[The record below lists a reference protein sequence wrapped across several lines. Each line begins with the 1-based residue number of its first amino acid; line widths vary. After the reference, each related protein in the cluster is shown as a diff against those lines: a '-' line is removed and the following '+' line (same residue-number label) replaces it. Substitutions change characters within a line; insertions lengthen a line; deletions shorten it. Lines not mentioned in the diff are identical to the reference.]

1 MSDDGS
7 TMTDLLRRTEPSS
20 PRTDVRASPPPA
32 WLVGAAAGLAAAV
45 VGVLA
50 CLGLATLAWL
60 FGDGGSMSGALRT
73 GAGAW
78 LLAHG
83 SGLRVAGGTVSV
95 VPLGLTMGAVAV
107 VWFAGRWCA
116 GVCGAAARRDAAMVG
131 GAVGLGYAAVAGV
144 VSLMTAGPPAS
155 PSVLRATAIGLLL
168 AGTTATCGAAWVC
181 GAHRPLLEWLPVD
194 VIPVLRGAGAG
205 LAALVGCGALVLT
218 ASLVVHVA
226 ALQRLLE
233 SLHLGAIS
241 GLLLVLV
248 CILVLPNVV
257 LFAVAVL
264 VGPGFVLGTGTS
276 VTATSVELGAVPA
289 VPWLAAL
296 PGPGDQPLGITAL
309 AALPLLC
316 GVLAGAVAVR
326 ARPVAGYRW
335 ACARGGLAGAVGGCG
350 VGALLA
356 VSGGSIGPGRMADVG
371 PAVLACL
378 VVAVLA
384 LGAGGVLGGA
394 GARFA
399 VRD

>member
-1 MSDDGS
+1 
-7 TMTDLLRRTEPSS
+7 MTDLLNRTPSS
-20 PRTDVRASPPPA
+20 PRTEVRPTPPG
-32 WLVGAAAGLAAAV
+32 WLTGTAAGLAAAV
-45 VGVLA
+45 VGVVA
-50 CLGLATLAWL
+50 CLGLATFTWL
-60 FGDGGSMSGALRT
+60 SGNSGSMAGALRT

-83 SGLRVAGGTVSV
+83 SVLAVAGGSVSV
-95 VPLGLTMGAVAV
+95 VPLGLTTGAVAA
-107 VWFAGRWCA
+107 VWLAGRWTA
-116 GVCGAAARRDAAMVG
+116 GVCEAASPREVAIVG
-131 GAVGLGYAAVAGV
+131 GAIGLAYAAVVGV
-144 VSLMTAGPPAS
+144 VSLMTASPAAS
-155 PSVLRATAIGLLL
+155 PSVFRAPAIALVL
-168 AGTTATCGAAWVC
+168 AGITATCGAAWRC
-181 GAHRPLLEWLPVD
+181 GAHRALVDRLPVD
-194 VIPVLRGAGAG
+194 VAPVLRGAGAG

-218 ASLVVHVA
+218 VSLVVHVA

-233 SLHLGAIS
+233 SLHLGAVS

-276 VTATSVELGAVPA
+276 VTATSVDLGAVPA

-296 PGPGDQPLGITAL
+296 PSPGDPPLGVTAL
-309 AALPLLC
+309 VALPLLC

-326 ARPVAGYRW
+326 ANMVDGYRW
-335 ACARGGLAGAVGGCG
+335 ACARGGIAGAVGGCG
-350 VGALLA
+350 VGSLLA

-378 VVAVLA
+378 GVAVLA
-384 LGAGGVLGGA
+384 LAAGGVLGGA

-399 VRD
+399 VRDSG